1 MLRLRL
7 LLLLARE
14 RPRDTDNHRLGRL
27 GGQTDRGGRPGTGSL
42 GRRGG
47 VSNTTIVFSFL
58 TWTVL
63 VAVLAEVVLV
73 PAS

>member
-27 GGQTDRGGRPGTGSL
+27 GGQTDRGGGPGTGSL
-42 GRRGG
+42 GGEGG
-47 VSNTTIVFSFL
+47 G
-58 TWTVL
+58 
-63 VAVLAEVVLV
+63 
-73 PAS
+73 